1 MTIDAELL
9 HSKNYIL
16 EMFLSHVKVLFKCE
30 PQKLNFAMAKAISKN
45 NILDCICKFGC
56 IFRLS

>member
-1 MTIDAELL
+1 MTIDPELL

-16 EMFLSHVKVLFKCE
+16 EMFLFKCE

-45 NILDCICKFGC
+45 NILDCSCKFGW